1 MPIQRPLHGRHF
13 IGRSRLSGAQP
24 WGFRVLSLRETAWF
38 YSVGLLTVAMLIWTP
53 SQATPARPDRSPAA
67 TPESRALPSEA
78 LPELP
83 SLVRGFAEEDA
94 IGRPQLSVFN
104 SRRTAP
110 HFLVSR
116 NDRSR
121 RKPVGRNSIFDRRA
135 AARLAPG
142 FAAQLRGDLGVKT
155 PLLRADESVSPA
167 PGQAGSPKRP
177 AGNPRRPR

>member
-13 IGRSRLSGAQP
+13 IGRSRLSGAQAL
-24 WGFRVLSLRETAWF
+24 GFSVLSLRETAWF

-53 SQATPARPDRSPAA
+53 SQATPPRPDRSPTA

-83 SLVRGFAEEDA
+83 GLVRGFAEEDA

-121 RKPVGRNSIFDRRA
+121 RKPVGRATILDIRA
-135 AARLAPG
+135 AARQTLGTAP
-142 FAAQLRGDLGVKT
+142 QSRGDEGIKT
-155 PLLRADESVSPA
+155 PLRSAD
-167 PGQAGSPKRP
+167 G
-177 AGNPRRPR
+177 